1 MEQTEDVT
9 VTDVQEESVSSLQ
22 CSQKNTEQQGE
33 IRPMTGEEE
42 REGEGKREEDDEDG
56 RQDGE
61 NEAEREWQKGTKD
74 ASFQSSTVVSLQM
87 QNSLLETR
95 DTFQQYTG
103 EQHSSSRAEPEE
115 TVAYPTNSMLTLDSF
130 ISAGSPLTVAKAAAM
145 QHLHTLAEESA
156 LPYNEDHIS
165 TLSEGSTTYMSSA
178 SSMYTLLAE
187 KIYWLLRAVY
197 YPHCFVFM
205 YRNICYMPTN
215 STK

>member
-22 CSQKNTEQQGE
+22 CSAVLQKDTEQQGE
-33 IRPMTGEEE
+33 IRAMVGEEE
-42 REGEGKREEDDEDG
+42 REGEGEREKDG
-56 RQDGE
+56 RQEGE
-61 NEAEREWQKGTKD
+61 NEAEREWQEGTKD
-74 ASFQSSTVVSLQM
+74 ALHIESVIPLQSSTVVLLQM
-87 QNSLLETR
+87 QNSPLETR
-95 DTFQQYTG
+95 DTFQEQHTG

-178 SSMYTLLAE
+178 SSMYTFLAQ
-187 KIYWLLRAVY
+187 
-197 YPHCFVFM
+197 
-205 YRNICYMPTN
+205 
-215 STK
+215 